1 MRRPASASGRG
12 GEGKGRD
19 GARGAGEGAAGP
31 GHGRQHLGAGRGE
44 VRAAGGAAGPER
56 ALPGGRLLLQGMGR
70 GGKRRGAVGSQ
81 PRGSEVGE
89 RSVRVP
95 AGTRGVEKVLN
106 CSCGVS

>member
-1 MRRPASASGRG
+1 MDASTLELDAVKFAQLAVQRDQSGRYQEAVFYYRVWG
-12 GEGKGRD
+12 G
-19 GARGAGEGAAGP
+19 
-31 GHGRQHLGAGRGE
+31 
-44 VRAAGGAAGPER
+44 
-56 ALPGGRLLLQGMGR
+56 